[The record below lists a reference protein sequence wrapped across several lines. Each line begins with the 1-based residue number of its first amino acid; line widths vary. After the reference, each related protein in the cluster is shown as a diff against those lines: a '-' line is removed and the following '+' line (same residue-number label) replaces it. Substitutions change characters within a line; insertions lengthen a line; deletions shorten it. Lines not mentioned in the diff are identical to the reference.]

1 MILPFSHI
9 YVNCLQFQFMTG
21 LLEGSKKSLE
31 MAYQMFGLT
40 QLLLTPPIDA
50 ALNIV
55 DVGLHLVY
63 YQVWR

>member
-1 MILPFSHI
+1 
-9 YVNCLQFQFMTG
+9 MTG